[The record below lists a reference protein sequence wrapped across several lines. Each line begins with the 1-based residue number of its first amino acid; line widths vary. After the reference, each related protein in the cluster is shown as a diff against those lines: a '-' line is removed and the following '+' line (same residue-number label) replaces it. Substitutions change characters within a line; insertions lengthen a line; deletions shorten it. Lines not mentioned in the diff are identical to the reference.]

1 MKRLLSMAMLL
12 VTMISSMA
20 VSANAAEYTF
30 DGVDN
35 TVYYPSTSYEDT
47 HTSRYIYGGTN
58 LIDYQIP
65 ELPYGVLSTTQTGI
79 MEKRVYPNLQQ
90 GIGGISGNGIYG
102 VTGSTGSYGVGVGSS
117 VLAPGVSLGGITT
130 LLPSPI
136 AFTEYSK
143 DFCLSNGAVGR
154 ISIPAI
160 GVSRYYVWEGETSS
174 SLSKGLAH
182 FSSTSV
188 WDGNV
193 GICGHNRGA
202 KYVIG
207 DIKELEPGDKIT
219 YTTSEGTRTYEVET
233 VTTIRNDDWSYLAA
247 TSDNRITLITC
258 VKDDSSHRL
267 CIQAVEV
274 D

>member
-1 MKRLLSMAMLL
+1 MKKKLSFALLF
-12 VTMISSMA
+12 VTIISSMA
-20 VSANAAEYTF
+20 VSANAANYTF
-30 DGVDN
+30 SGVDN
-35 TVYYPSTSYEDT
+35 TDYYPSTSYEDT
-47 HTSRYIYGGTN
+47 YNSRYNYGGTN
-58 LIDYQIP
+58 VVDYQIP

-79 MEKRVYPNLQQ
+79 MEKRVFTNLQQ
-90 GIGGISGNGIYG
+90 SIGGVIGSGVYD
-102 VTGSTGSYGVGVGSS
+102 VSGSYGVSSASS
-117 VLAPGVSLGGITT
+117 VLAPGVSLGGTT
-130 LLPSPI
+130 VLLPNPV
-136 AFTEYSK
+136 AFTEYSD

-160 GVSRYYVWEGETSS
+160 GISRYYVWEGETSS
-174 SLSKGLAH
+174 SMSKGLAH

-233 VTTIRNDDWSYLAA
+233 VTTIRNDDWSYLEA

-258 VKDDSSHRL
+258 VKDDSSHRW
-267 CIQAVEV
+267 CVQAVEMS
-274 D
+274 

>member
-1 MKRLLSMAMLL
+1 MKRLLSMTLLL

-20 VSANAAEYTF
+20 VSAIAADYTF

-35 TVYYPSTSYEDT
+35 TDYYPSTSYENT
-47 HTSRYIYGGTN
+47 YNSRYNYGGIN
-58 LIDYQIP
+58 LVDYQISK
-65 ELPYGVLSTTQTGI
+65 LPYGVLSTTQTGI
-79 MEKRVYPNLQQ
+79 MEKRVFTNLQQ
-90 GIGGISGNGIYG
+90 SIGGVVGNGIYG
-102 VTGSTGSYGVGVGSS
+102 VTGSYGVSGGDSN
-117 VLAPGVSLGGITT
+117 VLAPGVSLGSSTT
-130 LLPSPI
+130 LPPNPI

-160 GVSRYYVWEGETSS
+160 GISRYYVWEGETSS
-174 SLSKGLAH
+174 SMSKGVAH

-202 KYVIG
+202 KHNLG
-207 DIKELEPGDKIT
+207 EIKELEPGDKIT

-233 VTTIRNDDWSYLAA
+233 VTTIRNDDWSYLKG

-258 VKDDSSHRL
+258 VKDDSSHRW
-267 CIQAVEV
+267 CVQAVEV

>member
-1 MKRLLSMAMLL
+1 MKRLLSMALLL

-20 VSANAAEYTF
+20 VSASAADYTF

-35 TVYYPSTSYEDT
+35 TDYYPSTSYEET
-47 HTSRYIYGGTN
+47 YNARYNYGGTN
-58 LIDYQIP
+58 LVDYQIP

-79 MEKRVYPNLQQ
+79 MEKRVFTNLQQ
-90 GIGGISGNGIYG
+90 SIGGVVGNGIYG
-102 VTGSTGSYGVGVGSS
+102 VTGSYGVSGGGSS
-117 VLAPGVSLGGITT
+117 VLAPGVSLGGNTT
-130 LLPSPI
+130 LLPNPI
-136 AFTEYSK
+136 AFTKYSK

-160 GVSRYYVWEGETSS
+160 GISRYYVWEGETSS
-174 SLSKGLAH
+174 SMSKGVAH

-233 VTTIRNDDWSYLAA
+233 VTTIRNDDWSYLKG

-258 VKDDSSHRL
+258 VKDDSSHRW
-267 CIQAVEV
+267 CVQAVEV

>member
-1 MKRLLSMAMLL
+1 MKRLLSMVVLL

-20 VSANAAEYTF
+20 VSASATDYTF
-30 DGVDN
+30 DGVNN
-35 TVYYPSTSYEDT
+35 TDYYPSTSYEDT
-47 HTSRYIYGGTN
+47 HNSRYNYGGVN
-58 LIDYQIP
+58 LVDYQIP
-65 ELPYGVLSTTQTGI
+65 DLPYGTDSSFQTGI
-79 MEKRVYPNLQQ
+79 MEKKVFVNLQQ
-90 GIGGISGNGIYG
+90 NISTAMNGIYG
-102 VTGSTGSYGVGVGSS
+102 VAGSYGVTGGGSS
-117 VLAPGVSLGGITT
+117 VLAPGVSLDGNST

-136 AFTEYSK
+136 AFTKYSK

-160 GVSRYYVWEGETSS
+160 GISRYYVWEGETSS
-174 SLSKGLAH
+174 SMSKGVAH

-207 DIKELEPGDKIT
+207 DIKDLEPGDKII
-219 YTTSEGTRTYEVET
+219 YATTKGTRTYKVEI
-233 VTTIRNDDWSYLAA
+233 VTIVRNDDWSYLKA

-258 VKDDSSHRL
+258 VKDDSTHRW
-267 CIQAVEV
+267 CVQAVAV

>member
-1 MKRLLSMAMLL
+1 MILLFKAIPSVRNLEHGFFCLL
-12 VTMISSMA
+12 FA
-20 VSANAAEYTF
+20 
-30 DGVDN
+30 
-35 TVYYPSTSYEDT
+35 
-47 HTSRYIYGGTN
+47 
-58 LIDYQIP
+58 
-65 ELPYGVLSTTQTGI
+65 VLSGCITDIFAYMIGKSIGKHKLCPVISPKKTVEGS
-79 MEKRVYPNLQQ
+79 
-90 GIGGISGNGIYG
+90 IGGVVGNGIYG
-102 VTGSTGSYGVGVGSS
+102 VTGSYGVSGGGSS
-117 VLAPGVSLGGITT
+117 VLAPGVSLGGNTT
-130 LLPSPI
+130 LLPNPI
-136 AFTEYSK
+136 AFTKYSK

-160 GVSRYYVWEGETSS
+160 GISRYYVWEGETSS
-174 SLSKGLAH
+174 SMSKGVAH

-233 VTTIRNDDWSYLAA
+233 VTTIRNDDWSYLKG

-258 VKDDSSHRL
+258 VKDDSSHRW
-267 CIQAVEV
+267 CVQAVEV

>member
-1 MKRLLSMAMLL
+1 MKRLLSLSLLL

-20 VSANAAEYTF
+20 VSASAADYAF
-30 DGVDN
+30 DGVD
-35 TVYYPSTSYEDT
+35 TSDFYPSTSYEET
-47 HTSRYIYGGTN
+47 YNARYNYGGTN
-58 LIDYQIP
+58 LVDYQVP
-65 ELPYGVLSTTQTGI
+65 WRPYGVLSTTQAGI
-79 MEKRVYPNLQQ
+79 MEKRVFTNLQPS
-90 GIGGISGNGIYG
+90 IGGVVANGIYG
-102 VTGSTGSYGVGVGSS
+102 VTGSYGVSGSS
-117 VLAPGVSLGGITT
+117 GVLIPGVSLGGSTT
-130 LLPSPI
+130 LLPNPT

-143 DFCLSNGAVGR
+143 DFCLSNGAVGL

-160 GVSRYYVWEGETSS
+160 GISRYYVWEDETSS
-174 SLSKGLAH
+174 SMSKGLAH

-219 YTTSEGTRTYEVET
+219 YTTSEGTRTYKVVI
-233 VTTIRNDDWSYLAA
+233 VTTIRNDDWSYLEA

-258 VKDDSSHRL
+258 VKDDSSHRW
-267 CIQAVEV
+267 CVQAVEA

>member
-1 MKRLLSMAMLL
+1 MKRLFSMVLLL
-12 VTMISSMA
+12 VTLITTMA
-20 VSANAAEYTF
+20 ISANAADYSF

-35 TVYYPSTSYEDT
+35 TDYYPSTSYEDT
-47 HTSRYIYGGTN
+47 FNSRYNYGSTN

-65 ELPYGVLSTTQTGI
+65 ELPYGVLSTTQTGV
-79 MEKRVYPNLQQ
+79 MEKTVLSGLQQ
-90 GIGGISGNGIYG
+90 SVGGVSGSGIYG
-102 VTGSTGSYGVGVGSS
+102 VSSGYGTSGGST
-117 VLAPGVSLGGITT
+117 VLAPSVSVGGVT
-130 LLPSPI
+130 LLPSPVS
-136 AFTEYSK
+136 FTEYSK

-160 GVSRYYVWEGETSS
+160 GISRYYVWEGETSS
-174 SLSKGLAH
+174 SMSKGLAH

-233 VTTIRNDDWSYLAA
+233 VTTICNDDWSYLEA

-258 VKDDSSHRL
+258 VKDDSSHRW
-267 CIQAVEV
+267 CVQAVEV

>member
-1 MKRLLSMAMLL
+1 MKRLLSMVLLL

-20 VSANAAEYTF
+20 VSASAADYTF

-35 TVYYPSTSYEDT
+35 TDYYPSTSYDET
-47 HTSRYIYGGTN
+47 YNSRYNYGGTN
-58 LIDYQIP
+58 LVDYQIP

-79 MEKRVYPNLQQ
+79 MEKRVFTNLQP
-90 GIGGISGNGIYG
+90 GIGGVVCNGIYG
-102 VTGSTGSYGVGVGSS
+102 VNGSYGVIGSGSS
-117 VLAPGVSLGGITT
+117 VLAPGISLGGSTT
-130 LLPSPI
+130 LLPNPI

-160 GVSRYYVWEGETSS
+160 GISCYYVWEGETSS
-174 SLSKGLAH
+174 SMSKGLAH

-219 YTTSEGTRTYEVET
+219 YTTSEGTRTYKVET
-233 VTTIRNDDWSYLAA
+233 VTTIRNDDWSYLEA
-247 TSDNRITLITC
+247 TSDNRITLISC
-258 VKDDSSHRL
+258 VKDDSSHRW
-267 CIQAVEV
+267 CVQAVEV